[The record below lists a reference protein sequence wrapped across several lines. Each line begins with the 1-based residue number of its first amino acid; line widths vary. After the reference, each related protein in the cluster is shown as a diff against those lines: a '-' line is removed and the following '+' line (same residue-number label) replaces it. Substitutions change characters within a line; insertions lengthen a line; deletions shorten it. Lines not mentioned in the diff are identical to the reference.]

1 MQLSRYFCT
10 AGVLAGTFFFA
21 LSLTPML
28 LPRSDVVQGVIS
40 GLSLAAGYGLGVFGR
55 WLWRYLELPIPRSHV
70 KWGVQLAAAF
80 VCVIIAV
87 AFLWQASTWQNTV
100 RGLMGME
107 ETDGLQPLVVGGV
120 ALLLFAAVLLLS
132 KLFRRTILL
141 LSGKLQRFISRPVS
155 NVVGLL
161 VAFFLFWSVIDG
173 IFFEFALRAADRSYQ
188 QVDAL
193 MEAEVEKPI
202 APTKTGSTESL
213 ANWSALG
220 RQGRRFISSGPT
232 AADLADYFD
241 SAPVKEPLRVYIG
254 INSADTP
261 EDRAALA
268 LEELKRV
275 GAFDRSV
282 LLLITPTGT
291 GWVDPAGMDTVEY
304 LHRGDVASVAVQYSY
319 LPSIL
324 SLLLEGEY
332 GSETARSLFEV
343 VYAYWTTL
351 PKESRPALYLY
362 GVSLG
367 ALNSDRSFDLYDII
381 DDPFQGA
388 LWCGPPFRSDTWRKV
403 TERRQPD
410 SPARL
415 PVFRNGSVVRF
426 ANQEKKLD
434 ALDQEWGDFR
444 IAYLQYASDPVTFFE
459 PQAFFRE
466 PQWMREP
473 RGPDVSPDLQWFPI
487 VTGLQLIAD
496 VVAGSAPPGYGHI
509 FAAGH
514 YIDAW
519 RALTEPPQW
528 SENELQRLREYFDTE
543 S

>member
-10 AGVLAGTFFFA
+10 AGMLTGTLFLA

-55 WLWRYLELPIPRSHV
+55 WLWRYLELPRLRLQV
-70 KWGVQLAAAF
+70 KRGVQSVAALA
-80 VCVIIAV
+80 CLIIAIT
-87 AFLWQASTWQNTV
+87 FLWQASTWQNTV

-107 ETDGLQPLVVGGV
+107 QADGLQPLVVGGV
-120 ALLLFAAVLLLS
+120 ALLLFAVVLLLA

-141 LSGKLQRFISRPVS
+141 LSGKLQRFVPRPVS

-161 VAFFLFWSVIDG
+161 AAFFLFWSVIDG
-173 IFFEFALRAADRSYQ
+173 IFFELALRVADSSYQ

-193 MEAEVEKPI
+193 IEAEVERPS
-202 APTKTGSTESL
+202 APTRTGSAESL
-213 ANWSALG
+213 ADWTALG

-232 AADLADYFD
+232 AADLADYFG
-241 SAPVKEPLRVYIG
+241 STSVKEPLRVYIG

-291 GWVDPAGMDTVEY
+291 GWVDPAGMDTIEY
-304 LHRGDVASVAVQYSY
+304 LHRGDIASVAVQYSY

-332 GSETARSLFEV
+332 GSETARALFEV
-343 VYAYWTTL
+343 VYGNWTTL
-351 PKESRPALYLY
+351 PKDSRPALYLY
-362 GVSLG
+362 GDSLG

-381 DDPFQGA
+381 DDHFQGA

-403 TERRQPD
+403 TERRHPD

-426 ANQEKKLD
+426 ANQEITLD
-434 ALDQEWGDFR
+434 TLDQEWGAFR

-459 PQAFFRE
+459 LQSFFRE
-466 PQWMREP
+466 PQWMRES
-473 RGPDVSPDLQWFPI
+473 RGPDVSPDLRWFPI

-496 VVAGSAPPGYGHI
+496 VVAGSAPPGYGHV
-509 FAAGH
+509 FAAAH

-528 SENELQRLREYFDTE
+528 SEDELQRLRDYFENED
-543 S
+543 

>member
-1 MQLSRYFCT
+1 M
-10 AGVLAGTFFFA
+10 
-21 LSLTPML
+21 
-28 LPRSDVVQGVIS
+28 IS

-343 VYAYWTTL
+343 VYATGPHCQKKAVLHFTCMVLAW
-351 PKESRPALYLY
+351 AL
-362 GVSLG
+362 
-367 ALNSDRSFDLYDII
+367 
-381 DDPFQGA
+381 
-388 LWCGPPFRSDTWRKV
+388 
-403 TERRQPD
+403 
-410 SPARL
+410 
-415 PVFRNGSVVRF
+415 
-426 ANQEKKLD
+426 
-434 ALDQEWGDFR
+434 
-444 IAYLQYASDPVTFFE
+444 
-459 PQAFFRE
+459 
-466 PQWMREP
+466 
-473 RGPDVSPDLQWFPI
+473 
-487 VTGLQLIAD
+487 
-496 VVAGSAPPGYGHI
+496 
-509 FAAGH
+509 
-514 YIDAW
+514 
-519 RALTEPPQW
+519 
-528 SENELQRLREYFDTE
+528 
-543 S
+543 